1 MSQHSSRGG
10 QQGNRDGKSNNN
22 NRSRGGRRRTR
33 KPTNGEGDGGDRG
46 PRDSRASFRPSK
58 GRPAPKPTFF
68 ERLLSVLTFGLLGK
82 KAAPAPA
89 PRKDRGPREDR
100 EPREDRAPREDRGP
114 RENRENREP
123 RGDRPQRQDRE
134 RSESG
139 SGPRRER
146 FGDEPARAPR
156 EPRQVDVTSPR
167 LYVGNLDYEATEADL
182 EELFRGVGAVVTAEI
197 VTNQRNQTSKGFG
210 FVEMSHIDEA
220 RRAVQILHD
229 KDFMGR
235 KLLVTGAKSAGPGD
249 DTEVEQEAAAS

>member
-10 QQGNRDGKSNNN
+10 HQGNRDGKSNNN
-22 NRSRGGRRRTR
+22 NRSRGGRRRPR
-33 KPTNGEGDGGDRG
+33 KPTNGEGDGADRS

-68 ERLLSVLTFGLLGK
+68 ERLLSILTFGLLGK
-82 KAAPAPA
+82 KATPAPA
-89 PRKDRGPREDR
+89 PRKDRGPRENR
-100 EPREDRAPREDRGP
+100 GPREDRGP
-114 RENRENREP
+114 RENREP